1 MCLCLKDQ
9 KVYCEQLTKNQFENQ
24 GITSSW
30 LALAELLDQI
40 VSDKKMKSKEKKKR
54 LKKV

>member
-1 MCLCLKDQ
+1 MFLYFKEQ
-9 KVYCEQLTKNQFENQ
+9 KIYCEQLTKNQFENQ

-40 VSDKKMKSKEKKKR
+40 INDKKMKSKEKKKR